1 MVMKKKIIGVLSALC
16 ITSLNSINVYAMG
29 NYIEQ
34 SCNTDSEYLRNVI
47 QVNAGVYV
55 KPIKEYKLFDIS
67 GNPTYKCV
75 EFSNQ
80 DGRNGFGVIDLTT
93 YEVIMYALDATIPFD
108 DSDVVIC
115 GGPLC
120 FAVVDTKSKRA
131 TDPLTG
137 TSILLSDLLNNTRSH
152 LSIVSEHEKNL
163 EQSKVCYDIDLSAYA
178 TAASYVLVDGGDD
191 NELVF
196 ESGSNSGSWST
207 DCGINSVAM
216 YLYHMSEYFSLD
228 IDHLSE
234 RSLKVALAEIS
245 DEIIG
250 DTTGLTMA
258 ELAEL
263 TNSYLDDF
271 CNSSFDAVSKTTY
284 SWSRYKNRIDDGDGE
299 PCILYIGARDTSF
312 WNTNH
317 AVLGT
322 GYTSGATSTSG
333 YIHVNSGQTNLR
345 YVDIST
351 STPGYI
357 IK

>member
-1 MVMKKKIIGVLSALC
+1 MKKKIIGVLSALC
-16 ITSLNSINVYAMG
+16 ITSLNSLNVYAMG
-29 NYIEQ
+29 NYIDQ
-34 SCNTDSEYLRNVI
+34 SSNTDSEFLRNEI
-47 QVNAGVYV
+47 RVNAGVCIH
-55 KPIKEYKLFDIS
+55 PTKEYKLFDIS

-75 EFSNQ
+75 EFTNQ
-80 DGRNGFGVIDLTT
+80 DGKTGFGVIDLTT
-93 YEVIMYALDATIPFD
+93 YKVIMYALDATIPFD

-120 FAVVDTKSKRA
+120 FAVVDTKSNRA

-137 TSILLSDLLNNTRSH
+137 TSILLSDLLNNTRAH
-152 LSIVSEHEKNL
+152 LSVVSENEKIIELN
-163 EQSKVCYDIDLSAYA
+163 EVCCDNDLSAYA

-228 IDHLSE
+228 IEHTYE
-234 RSLKVALAEIS
+234 RSLKIALAEIS

-250 DTTGLTMA
+250 DTTGLTMTD
-258 ELAEL
+258 LAEL
-263 TNSYLDDF
+263 TNAYLDD
-271 CNSSFDAVSKTTY
+271 CCSSSFDTVSKTTY

-351 STPGYI
+351 SIPGYI